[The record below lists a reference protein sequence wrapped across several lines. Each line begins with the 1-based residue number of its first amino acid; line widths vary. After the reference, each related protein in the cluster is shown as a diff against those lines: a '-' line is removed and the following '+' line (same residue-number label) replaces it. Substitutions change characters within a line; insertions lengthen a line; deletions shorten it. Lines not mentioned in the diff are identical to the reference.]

1 MQGFSTRNSSNE
13 YSGGNAAGIVL
24 SAHAVG
30 LSEQQML
37 TIAKKLNFSETVFI
51 QRIDSEKRQISL
63 KYMTP
68 TREVDL
74 CGHATIATLGY
85 LHA

>member
-1 MQGFSTRNSSNE
+1 M
-13 YSGGNAAGIVL
+13 YSGGNAAGVVL
-24 SAHAVG
+24 PAHAAG

-37 TIAKKLNFSETVFI
+37 TIANKLGFAETVFI
-51 QRIDSEKRQISL
+51 QSIDSEKRQISL

-85 LHA
+85 LYAQNLLWPEE